1 MSDTTPPDDVLPDEN
16 MADNEKVDAHQA
28 GFIESLR
35 AVSATVLDLLRI
47 RVELIS
53 IEWQE
58 EQERGKEV
66 LVLAVVAALLLALGL
81 LVLTLFVIV
90 LFWDSYRLPAIAAV
104 ALLYIGGGVY
114 SLLSMRQKMRNRPPP
129 FSATL
134 QEFSEDLQTLRSHKH
149 ERPHD
154 DSLPREPLPK
164 EPHV

>member
-1 MSDTTPPDDVLPDEN
+1 
-16 MADNEKVDAHQA
+16 MADNENIDAHQA

-35 AVSATVLDLLRI
+35 AVSASVLDVLRI

-66 LVLAVVAALLLALGL
+66 LVFAVVAALLLALGL

-90 LFWDSYRLPAIAAV
+90 LFWDSYRLPAIAIV
-104 ALLYIGGGVY
+104 ALLYIGGGTC
-114 SLLSMRQKMRNRPPP
+114 SLLSMRKKMRNRPPL

-134 QEFSEDLQTLRSHKH
+134 QEFSDDLHALRL
-149 ERPHD
+149 RNRDDAHD
-154 DSLPREPLPK
+154 NNLPREQP
-164 EPHV
+164 